1 MRDNVCKLLG
11 LVDFD
16 VLERRIRLDFDA
28 VTRISAAQAVDNR
41 AFHDLVNGDEDV
53 MSGALAEVGG
63 IAHHALDVRLVQ
75 LAELHFAERGQ
86 NVVVEIQL
94 VIGVGAVPD

>member
-16 VLERRIRLDFDA
+16 VLERRIRLDLDA
-28 VTRISAAQAVDNR
+28 VTRIAAAQAVDDC

-53 MSGALAEVGG
+53 VPGALAEVGG
-63 IAHHALDVRLVQ
+63 IAHHTFDV
-75 LAELHFAERGQ
+75 
-86 NVVVEIQL
+86 
-94 VIGVGAVPD
+94 